1 MRLYDKGWERG
12 SSPHAR
18 GTCPS
23 ASACCLPHRFIP
35 ACAGNAMTRVKLLLT
50 VAVHPRMRGE
60 RSSSSATR
68 SRAGGS
74 SPHARGTHWNG
85 GKDSAPRRFIPACAG
100 NAPGHPGPVPGVPV
114 HPRMRGE
121 RTGAARLNVI
131 AGGSSPHARGTRWS
145 RLTNRPNPRFI
156 PACAGNAFSA
166 EIVHRLRP
174 VHPRMRGERMKR
186 PSAYHSRT
194 GSSPHARGTPDV
206 RWSGRGRFRFIPA
219 CAGNAGCSSMR
230 PCC

>member
-1 MRLYDKGWERG
+1 MRGERSRMFGVTASLSGSSPHARGTPADLVDCSLIRRFIPACAGNALCWLPSSRCSAVHPRMRGERRMRLYDKGWERG

-100 NAPGHPGPVPGVPV
+100 NAL
-114 HPRMRGE
+114 
-121 RTGAARLNVI
+121 AL
-131 AGGSSPHARGTRWS
+131 HA
-145 RLTNRPNPRFI
+145 
-156 PACAGNAFSA
+156 
-166 EIVHRLRP
+166 
-174 VHPRMRGERMKR
+174 
-186 PSAYHSRT
+186 
-194 GSSPHARGTPDV
+194 
-206 RWSGRGRFRFIPA
+206 
-219 CAGNAGCSSMR
+219 
-230 PCC
+230 